1 MKKQEFLER
10 LRVSLSGLP
19 SDEVEGRLEFYS
31 ELIDDRIEEG
41 VSEERAVSDIG
52 DIEDIA
58 AQILAEIPLRKI
70 VKEKFKRQR
79 KLETWEI
86 VLLILGFPVWL
97 PLLIS
102 AVAVVFSLFVSL
114 CSVAISLWAVDL
126 SLAVCFL
133 GGIVGFIIS
142 LFTGQVASG
151 ALVLAIGMICAAL
164 SILLFFGCKE
174 TTKGCIWLGK
184 RIILAIKRA
193 FIKKG
198 EE

>member
-10 LRVSLSGLP
+10 LRVRLSGLP

-58 AQILAEIPLRKI
+58 AQILSEIPLRKI

-174 TTKGCIWLGK
+174 TTKGCFWLGK